1 MDVLSN
7 LTEFFGQ
14 GIIIIPAFLFVLTV
28 VVFFH
33 ELGHF
38 LVARWCGVTVK
49 AFSIGFGPEI
59 YGFVDKH
66 GTRWRFAWIP
76 LGGYVKFLDDVNAAS
91 MPDRDALDEMSEEER
106 AGSFQTKSLGQRAAV
121 VAAGP
126 IANFILA
133 IVIFAALFTIVGQRV
148 LEPRIDKITPN
159 SPAATA
165 GLRAGDIVVD
175 IDGEAIES
183 FEEIKR
189 IEAVNAEQPLRIT
202 VMRGEREIEVVAAP
216 ERKMV
221 TGPLGDSAPLG
232 VLGIERVF
240 RPLVDRVSPGSAA
253 DAAGFQADDLVLRI
267 NGEPIESFMQMQQIV
282 ANSPGKEL
290 AITVLRG
297 GREVPL
303 RATPKKTEMRDQSGN
318 MVTRGLLG
326 IQRKDESVLERYD
339 PFTAL
344 WMGSKETYMI
354 ASHTLV
360 YLGRII
366 RGTESADQLGGPIR
380 IAQVSGQVAQLGF
393 AALIGLTA
401 LLSVSIGLLNL
412 FPIPILDGG
421 HLLFYAI
428 EAVRGRPLSP
438 RIQEIGFRIG
448 LVLII
453 MLMIFVTRNDLIYNN
468 F

>member
-1 MDVLSN
+1 MDN
-7 LTEFFGQ
+7 LVGLI
-14 GIIIIPAFLFVLTV
+14 GGGVIYVPAFLFVLTV

-38 LVARWCGVTVK
+38 LVARWCGVTIR

-59 YGFVDKH
+59 FGFYDRY

-91 MPDRDALDEMSEEER
+91 VPDREALETMSEEER
-106 AGSFQTKSLGQRAAV
+106 KGAFQAKSLPQRAAV

-133 IVIFAALFTIVGQRV
+133 IAIYAALFAIVGQRV
-148 LEPRIDKITPN
+148 VEPRVDKVVPG
-159 SPAATA
+159 SPAAAA
-165 GLRAGDIVVD
+165 GFQPGDLVVD
-175 IDGEAIES
+175 IDGEKITS
-183 FEEIKR
+183 FGEIKR
-189 IEAVNAEQPLRIT
+189 LEAISAGQELHVT
-202 VMRGEREIEVVAAP
+202 VMRDGGPLELVATP

-221 TGPLGDSAPLG
+221 RSPLGDPAPLG
-232 VLGIERVF
+232 VLGIERIY
-240 RPLVDRVSPGSAA
+240 RPLVERVTPGSAA
-253 DAAGFQADDLVLRI
+253 DRAGFRADDLVLRI
-267 NGEPIESFMQMQQIV
+267 DGKPVESFSQMQEIV
-282 ANSPGKEL
+282 GRSPGKRL
-290 AITVLRG
+290 SIDVLRDG
-297 GREVPL
+297 AEVSL
-303 RATPKKTEMRDQSGN
+303 VATPEATESPDLSGKT
-318 MVTRGLLG
+318 VTRGLLG
-326 IQRKDESVLERYD
+326 IQRKDESVLQRYD

-344 WMGSKETYMI
+344 WMGTRETYLI
-354 ASHTLV
+354 ASHTLT
-360 YLGRII
+360 YLGRIVK
-366 RGTESADQLGGPIR
+366 GEESAEQLGGPIR

-438 RIQEIGFRIG
+438 RTQEIGFRIG

-453 MLMIFVTRNDLIYNN
+453 MLMIFATRNDLIYNN